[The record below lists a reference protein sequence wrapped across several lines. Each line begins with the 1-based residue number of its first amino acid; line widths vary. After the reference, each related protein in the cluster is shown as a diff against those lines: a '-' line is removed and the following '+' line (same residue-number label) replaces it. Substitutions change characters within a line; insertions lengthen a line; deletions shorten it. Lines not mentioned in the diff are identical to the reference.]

1 MKEKIHHMDSVSSL
15 MNKLLEKFLICLL
28 VGELKELTNIIKLTD
43 SNLHCAARLGELE
56 KEYIKTSNEGLIV
69 PLQR

>member
-1 MKEKIHHMDSVSSL
+1 MDLFSYL
-15 MNKLLEKFLICLL
+15 MNKLLEKFLICL
-28 VGELKELTNIIKLTD
+28 VGGLKELTNIIKLTD
-43 SNLHCAARLGELE
+43 SNLHCAVRLGELE